1 MATKKKLEYPEIPQS
16 IQDITKKY
24 IKTYVLFETKN
35 GNISRETL
43 EKWIGEVE
51 AAEKKEEAGEISRA
65 FDEYKRAFVKLFFPQ
80 LLVKND
86 DKASDYFK
94 ALLK

>member
-24 IKTYVLFETKN
+24 IKAYILFESQN
-35 GNISRETL
+35 GHISKEGL
-43 EKWIGEVE
+43 EKWIEIVE
-51 AAEKKEEAGEISRA
+51 AAEKMEEEGKISRA
-65 FDEYKRAFVKLFFPQ
+65 FDEYKKEFVKLYFPQ
-80 LLVKND
+80 LLVKRE